1 MTHGDDASLRKAAK
15 NRLEPWSRGAVE
27 PWKVDRFEVSTD
39 PLFEEKP
46 ATSSGGT

>member
-1 MTHGDDASLRKAAK
+1 MTHGDDASLRKAAQ
-15 NRLEPWSRGAVE
+15 NRLE